1 MSLRTLDDA
10 DLSGKK
16 VLVRLDLNVPVNDR
30 REITDE
36 TRIKRSVPTL
46 LDIIKKGGVPVV
58 LSHFGR
64 PKGKFVAGMS
74 LRFLAEALG
83 QQCGCKVHFGDDTVG
98 AAAKKAVASTLQ
110 GDICLL
116 ENTRFH
122 PGEEGNDP
130 EHARAMAELGD
141 VFVADAFSCAHRAHA
156 STAGLADHLPTY
168 AGRAMEAELR
178 ALESALANPA
188 RPVVAVVGGAK
199 ISTKLPVL
207 RHLVSKVDQL
217 VIGGGMANTFLL
229 ANGHDVGASLKEE
242 DMMDMVAEV
251 RALARAQGCQIILP
265 TDVRVAKE
273 FKAGA
278 DHRDVGLDDVKPDDM
293 ILDAGPQTIQ
303 HLAEVFGQA
312 ATILWNGPL
321 GAFEIPPFNQ
331 ATDRAANLAADL
343 TQNGQLVSVAG
354 GGDTVAALAATNA
367 DRKFTYVS
375 TAGGAF
381 LEWLEGKTLP
391 GVSILYSST

>member
-1 MSLRTLDDA
+1 MHLRTLDDA
-10 DLSGKK
+10 DLLGRK

-30 REITDE
+30 REITDK

-46 LDIIKKGGVPVV
+46 LDIIQKGGIPVV

-74 LRFLAEALG
+74 LRFLAETLG
-83 QQCGCKVHFGDDTVG
+83 AACGCKVHFADDCIG
-98 AAAKKAVASTLQ
+98 ASAQKAVAATQ
-110 GDICLL
+110 HGDICLL
-116 ENTRFH
+116 ENTRFY
-122 PGEEGNDP
+122 PGEEANDP
-130 EHARAMAELGD
+130 EHAKAMAQLGD

-156 STAGLADHLPTY
+156 STSGLSEHLPTF

-178 ALESALANPA
+178 ALEAALSHPK

-217 VIGGGMANTFLL
+217 VIGGGMANTFLF
-229 ANGHDVGASLKEE
+229 ADGHDVGASLCEE
-242 DMMDMVAEV
+242 DMTDMVLEV
-251 RALARAQGCQIILP
+251 CALAAQSGCEIILP
-265 TDVRVAKE
+265 LDVRVAKE

-278 DHRDVGLDDVKPDDM
+278 DHRDVGLNDVQPDEM
-293 ILDAGPQTIQ
+293 ILDAGPKTIT
-303 HLAEVFGQA
+303 HLGEIFGQA

-321 GAFEIPPFNQ
+321 GAFEIPPFNE
-331 ATDRAANLAADL
+331 ATDRAANMAAQR
-343 TQNGQLVSVAG
+343 TQTGHLVSVAG

-391 GVSILYSST
+391 GISILYS